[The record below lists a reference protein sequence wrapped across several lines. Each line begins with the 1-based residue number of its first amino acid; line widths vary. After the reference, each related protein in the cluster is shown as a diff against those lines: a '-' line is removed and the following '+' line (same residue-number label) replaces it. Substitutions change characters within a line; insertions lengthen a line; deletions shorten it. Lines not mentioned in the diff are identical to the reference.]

1 METKRKEIEKINE
14 KRLLTLQQFLEN
26 REKEFEA
33 KRLEKIARLKEKKD
47 EKVEDTIIKSR
58 KVV

>member
-14 KRLLTLQQFLEN
+14 KRLL
-26 REKEFEA
+26 K
-33 KRLEKIARLKEKKD
+33 KIARLKEKKD

>member
-1 METKRKEIEKINE
+1 MK

-33 KRLEKIARLKEKKD
+33 KRLEKIDRLKEKKD
-47 EKVEDTIIKSR
+47 EEVEAAIIK
-58 KVV
+58 